1 VVFKPNPPNVSI
13 GVDGGPL
20 KAYGP
25 DFQRVRVKAGTH
37 TFRFVGAED
46 CCQERVVRRR
56 IPAGSRDFELPVTLR
71 YKPARL
77 YLKGP
82 APQSV
87 SALVILPGDRKVPAR
102 IREILR
108 IPMSSLEAS
117 AQVQISAPGYRT
129 YKSAVE
135 LRAGGDL
142 AEHSFTLERVRETP

>member
-1 VVFKPNPPNVSI
+1 
-13 GVDGGPL
+13 
-20 KAYGP
+20 
-25 DFQRVRVKAGTH
+25 
-37 TFRFVGAED
+37 
-46 CCQERVVRRR
+46 
-56 IPAGSRDFELPVTLR
+56 
-71 YKPARL
+71 L